1 MKKVEHVEHII
12 TGYTRLVGLLGK
24 PISHSKSPRTQNLGF
39 AKAGQDAVYLTFEV
53 DQTNLEAAV
62 QAMRTLNVLGFNVT
76 MPNKQA
82 VIPYLD
88 ELSEEAK
95 LIGAVNCVS
104 NANGILKGYNTD
116 GIGFVDNLKNHNI
129 SVEGK
134 RIVAGGAGGAG
145 CAVCVQLALS
155 GVKELVIY
163 DMEETRAK
171 HLADVINQN
180 VSTCKAE
187 GKQMSEEALVQDL
200 TAADLYVDCTP
211 LGMKPHEGEAVISS
225 PEQLPKDLIV
235 ADITYAPV
243 MTKLLQMAEQ
253 RGCRY
258 VTGIGMMQQQA
269 AAGFKIWTGVDMPLD
284 YVLAV
289 SEEEE

>member
-1 MKKVEHVEHII
+1 
-12 TGYTRLVGLLGK
+12 
-24 PISHSKSPRTQNLGF
+24 
-39 AKAGQDAVYLTFEV
+39 
-53 DQTNLEAAV
+53 
-62 QAMRTLNVLGFNVT
+62 
-76 MPNKQA
+76 
-82 VIPYLD
+82 
-88 ELSEEAK
+88 
-95 LIGAVNCVS
+95 
-104 NANGILKGYNTD
+104 
-116 GIGFVDNLKNHNI
+116 
-129 SVEGK
+129 
-134 RIVAGGAGGAG
+134 
-145 CAVCVQLALS
+145 
-155 GVKELVIY
+155 
-163 DMEETRAK
+163 
-171 HLADVINQN
+171 
-180 VSTCKAE
+180 
-187 GKQMSEEALVQDL
+187 MSEEALVQDL